1 MLQEMVEVIQEGEEN
16 GNNMAI
22 RLKLPSGVEIIGL
35 PTENFYVREWDLGP
49 TWNYLVLGNQ
59 PFLVDTGKFGMG
71 QKLLKMME
79 SAGVSGNELEF
90 IVLSH
95 GHEDHDGGL
104 FEIVESTRAKV
115 KAHRIYDRLIRFYP
129 TEAPADVNKD
139 FPASCWH
146 CFMPESFSN
155 QHCLG
160 YHQERNRLKI
170 EQIGDGH
177 CKIGKTIHTYH
188 VPGHSPDAL
197 AILVGGEALI
207 VGDTVLPQ
215 ITPFPSREAFFD
227 QVSEIL
233 KPQYTHAQSIYGLR
247 AYIRSLKKLEQIG
260 RKFTDLLVLPGH
272 RLFYHNHWNEINL
285 LLRINELI
293 EHHIQRCAD
302 ILKILKQ
309 GPKTARQIAA
319 AHFEEPLLKGFGI
332 MMAENEILSHCEL
345 LSASKDVF
353 LAEDTG
359 FAATGSSHFESLI
372 QSLEAE

>member
-1 MLQEMVEVIQEGEEN
+1 
-16 GNNMAI
+16 
-22 RLKLPSGVEIIGL
+22 
-35 PTENFYVREWDLGP
+35 
-49 TWNYLVLGNQ
+49 
-59 PFLVDTGKFGMG
+59 VDTGKYGMG
-71 QKLLKMME
+71 RKLLKLME

-104 FEIVESTRAKV
+104 FEIVKSTRAKV

-129 TEAPADVNKD
+129 TEAPGDVNKD

-160 YHQERNRLKI
+160 YQQERNRLKI

-207 VGDTVLPQ
+207 VGDTLLPQ

-227 QVSEIL
+227 QVREIL
-233 KPQYTHAQSIYGLR
+233 KPQYIHAQSIYGLR
-247 AYIRSLKKLEQIG
+247 AYIRSLKKLGQIG
-260 RKFTDLLVLPGH
+260 RKFTDLLVLPAH

-285 LLRINELI
+285 QARINELI
-293 EHHIQRCAD
+293 EHHIERCAD
-302 ILKILKQ
+302 ILKILKE
-309 GPKTARQIAA
+309 GPKTAREIAA

-353 LAEDTG
+353 LVEDTE
-359 FAATGSSHFESLI
+359 FAATGSSNFESLI

>member
-35 PTENFYVREWDLGP
+35 PTENFYEGEWDLGP
-49 TWNYLVLGNQ
+49 TWNYLLLADQ
-59 PFLVDTGKFGMG
+59 PFLVDTGKYGMG
-71 QKLLKMME
+71 RKLLKLME

-104 FEIVESTRAKV
+104 FEIVKSTRAKV

-129 TEAPADVNKD
+129 TEAPGDVNKD

-160 YHQERNRLKI
+160 YQQERNRLKI

-207 VGDTVLPQ
+207 VGDTLLPQ

-227 QVSEIL
+227 QVREIL
-233 KPQYTHAQSIYGLR
+233 KPQYIHAQSIYGLR
-247 AYIRSLKKLEQIG
+247 AYIRSLKKLGQIG
-260 RKFTDLLVLPGH
+260 RKFTDLLVLPAH

-285 LLRINELI
+285 QARINELI
-293 EHHIQRCAD
+293 EHHIERCAD
-302 ILKILKQ
+302 ILKILKE
-309 GPKTARQIAA
+309 GPKTAREIAA

-353 LAEDTG
+353 LVEDTE
-359 FAATGSSHFESLI
+359 FAATGSSNFESLI

>member
-22 RLKLPSGVEIIGL
+22 RLKLRSGVEIIGL
-35 PTENFYVREWDLGP
+35 PTENFYEGEWDLGP
-49 TWNYLVLGNQ
+49 TWNYLLLADQ
-59 PFLVDTGKFGMG
+59 PFLVDTGKYGMG
-71 QKLLKMME
+71 RKLLKLME

-104 FEIVESTRAKV
+104 FEIVKSTRAKV

-129 TEAPADVNKD
+129 TEVPGDVNKD

-160 YHQERNRLKI
+160 YQQERNRLKI

-207 VGDTVLPQ
+207 VGDTLLPQ

-227 QVSEIL
+227 QVREIL
-233 KPQYTHAQSIYGLR
+233 KPQYIHAQSIYGLR
-247 AYIRSLKKLEQIG
+247 AYIRSLKKLGQIG
-260 RKFTDLLVLPGH
+260 RKFTDLLVLPAH

-285 LLRINELI
+285 QARINELI
-293 EHHIQRCAD
+293 EHHIERCAD
-302 ILKILKQ
+302 ILKILKE
-309 GPKTARQIAA
+309 GPKTAREIAA

-353 LAEDTG
+353 LVEDTE
-359 FAATGSSHFESLI
+359 FAATGSSNFESLI

>member
-49 TWNYLVLGNQ
+49 TWNYLVLADQ

-129 TEAPADVNKD
+129 TQAPADVNKD

-160 YHQERNRLKI
+160 YQQERNRLKI

-207 VGDTVLPQ
+207 VGDTLLPQ

-227 QVSEIL
+227 QVREIL

-260 RKFTDLLVLPGH
+260 RKFTDLLVLPAH

-285 LLRINELI
+285 QARINELI
-293 EHHIQRCAD
+293 EHHIERCAD
-302 ILKILKQ
+302 ILKILKE
-309 GPKTARQIAA
+309 GPKTAREIAA

-353 LAEDTG
+353 LVEDTE
-359 FAATGSSHFESLI
+359 FAATGSSNFESLI

>member
-22 RLKLPSGVEIIGL
+22 RLKLRSGVEIIGL
-35 PTENFYVREWDLGP
+35 PTENFYGGEWDLGP
-49 TWNYLVLGNQ
+49 TWNYLLLADQ
-59 PFLVDTGKFGMG
+59 PFLVDTGKYGMG
-71 QKLLKMME
+71 RKLLKMME

-129 TEAPADVNKD
+129 TQAPADVNKD

-227 QVSEIL
+227 QVREIL

-247 AYIRSLKKLEQIG
+247 AYIRSLKKLGQIG
-260 RKFTDLLVLPGH
+260 RKFTGLLVLPAH
-272 RLFYHNHWNEINL
+272 RLFHHNHWNEINL
-285 LLRINELI
+285 QARINELI
-293 EHHIQRCAD
+293 EHHIERCAD

-309 GPKTARQIAA
+309 GPKTAREIAA

-332 MMAENEILSHCEL
+332 MMAESEILSHCEL

-353 LAEDTG
+353 LVEDTE
-359 FAATGSSHFESLI
+359 FAATGSSNFESLI

>member
-1 MLQEMVEVIQEGEEN
+1 MLQEMVEVLQEGEEN
-16 GNNMAI
+16 GNNMSI

-35 PTENFYVREWDLGP
+35 PTENFYGGEWDLGP
-49 TWNYLVLGNQ
+49 TWNYLLLADK

-71 QKLLKMME
+71 RKLLKMME
-79 SAGVSGNELEF
+79 SGGVSGNELEF

-104 FEIVESTRAKV
+104 FEMVESTRAKV

-129 TEAPADVNKD
+129 TEAPADVNKE

-160 YHQERNRLKI
+160 YHQKRNRLKI
-170 EQIGDGH
+170 EQIGDGP
-177 CKIGKTIHTYH
+177 CNIGKTIHTYH

-215 ITPFPSREAFFD
+215 ITPFPTREAFFD
-227 QVSEIL
+227 QVREIL
-233 KPQYTHAQSIYGLR
+233 KPQYTRAQSIYGLR
-247 AYIRSLKKLEQIG
+247 AYIRSLKKLEQIA
-260 RKFTDLLVLPGH
+260 RKFTDLLVLPAH
-272 RLFYHNHWNEINL
+272 RLFYNNRWNEINL
-285 LLRINELI
+285 QARINELI
-293 EHHIQRCAD
+293 EHHIERCAD
-302 ILKILKQ
+302 ILKILSQ
-309 GPKTARQIAA
+309 GPKTAREIAA
-319 AHFEEPLLKGFGI
+319 AHFEEPLLKGYGI

-353 LAEDTG
+353 LVEDTG
-359 FAATGSSHFESLI
+359 FAAIGSSNFESLI

>member
-1 MLQEMVEVIQEGEEN
+1 L
-16 GNNMAI
+16 A
-22 RLKLPSGVEIIGL
+22 
-35 PTENFYVREWDLGP
+35 D
-49 TWNYLVLGNQ
+49 Q
-59 PFLVDTGKFGMG
+59 PFLVDTGKSGMG
-71 QKLLKMME
+71 GKLLKMME
-79 SAGVSGNELEF
+79 SAGVSGNELDF

-104 FEIVESTRAKV
+104 CEIIESTGAKV

-129 TEAPADVNKD
+129 AEAPADVNKD

-155 QHCLG
+155 QHCRG

-170 EQIGDGH
+170 EQIGDSP
-177 CKIGKTIHTYH
+177 CTIGKTIHTYH

-227 QVSEIL
+227 KVREIL

-260 RKFTDLLVLPGH
+260 RKFTDLLVLPAH

-285 LLRINELI
+285 QVRVNELI
-293 EHHIQRCAD
+293 EHHIERCAD
-302 ILKILKQ
+302 ILKILRQ
-309 GPKTARQIAA
+309 GPKTAREIAV
-319 AHFEEPLLKGFGI
+319 AHFEEPLLEGFGM
-332 MMAENEILSHCEL
+332 MMAENEVLSHCEL
-345 LSASKDVF
+345 LSASKDV
-353 LAEDTG
+353 LLGKDAG
-359 FAATGSSHFESLI
+359 FAATGSSNFESMI
-372 QSLEAE
+372 HSLEPK